1 MKHYTEDDLVL
12 HHYGESDE
20 STAIGRHLASCAS
33 CHTDYLTLQG
43 TLALVDDFDRSTS
56 SERDRLYGRQVWAR
70 LSAKLEPRHVG
81 RRGRW
86 SPPRLAAIGS
96 IAAALLLAFVGGLL
110 VGRQGEITPEGG
122 AIVVNDAAPQ
132 RILLIAVGEH
142 LDRSQRLLIELVNE
156 SAAGSDV
163 DLSRHRERAATLASS
178 NRVYRRGA
186 VDAGDLLVADVLE
199 QLERTLLEI
208 AHAPREAAEDDLE
221 QLRRRIERRGILMKI
236 RVLGGAEPEKR
247 QPRRVSGDPGRQA
260 T

>member
-1 MKHYTEDDLVL
+1 MK
-12 HHYGESDE
+12 GE
-20 STAIGRHLASCAS
+20 G
-33 CHTDYLTLQG
+33 
-43 TLALVDDFDRSTS
+43 
-56 SERDRLYGRQVWAR
+56 
-70 LSAKLEPRHVG
+70 
-81 RRGRW
+81 
-86 SPPRLAAIGS
+86 
-96 IAAALLLAFVGGLL
+96 
-110 VGRQGEITPEGG
+110 
-122 AIVVNDAAPQ
+122 
-132 RILLIAVGEH
+132 
-142 LDRSQRLLIELVNE
+142 
-156 SAAGSDV
+156 V

-208 AHAPREAAEDDLE
+208 AHAPQTAAEDDLE